1 MPSRGEVWWAFGAE
15 PSPVVILSSRDETD
29 LRAIH
34 VVPAAETDISG
45 VAIELPVGHE
55 EGLPSGVVRVARA
68 RQDRINCAWLVS
80 LNETDLNEKAGA
92 LSEEKL
98 SKLAEML
105 RLGGLE

>member
-15 PSPVVILSSRDETD
+15 PSTVVILSSGDETD
-29 LRAIH
+29 IRAMY
-34 VVPAAETDISG
+34 VVPAA
-45 VAIELPVGHE
+45 A
-55 EGLPSGVVRVARA
+55 GLPSGVVRVALA

-80 LNETDLNEKAGA
+80 LKDTDLNEQAGA

-98 SKLAEML
+98 SKLTEML

>member
-15 PSPVVILSSRDETD
+15 PSPVVIVSSRDATD
-29 LRAIH
+29 LRAIQ

-45 VAIELPVGHE
+45 IAIELPVGRE
-55 EGLPSGVVRVARA
+55 EGLPSGVVRVALA
-68 RQDRINCAWLVS
+68 RRDRINCAWLVS
-80 LNETDLNEKAGA
+80 LKETDLTEKAGA